1 MKMRCK
7 ILKEH
12 KEDEEKGGFPNK
24 IKAAKR
30 NFKEKTEY

>member
-1 MKMRCK
+1 MKIRCK

-12 KEDEEKGGFPNK
+12 KEDEEKGGFPKN

-30 NFKEKTEY
+30 NFKEKIEY